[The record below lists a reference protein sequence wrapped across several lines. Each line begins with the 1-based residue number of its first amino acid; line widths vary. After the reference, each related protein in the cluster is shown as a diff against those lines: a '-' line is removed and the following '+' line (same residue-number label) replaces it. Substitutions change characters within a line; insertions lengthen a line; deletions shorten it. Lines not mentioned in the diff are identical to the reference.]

1 MRACDVCGKPFTFAE
16 PGWRSVAAERIR
28 ASAAFA
34 GVPGPVEGDDWRLC
48 PRCAGR
54 LPAEAPPDEP
64 PVPLQAAAVPAAPP
78 RPSRGEPAEVP
89 EAKPRPPRPPA
100 ELAALPGRAA
110 WRVLLVAGLLVL
122 AIGLSLAA
130 LTQSIDWLA
139 RTLAIVGV
147 GVGGTLLA
155 GAAISRAGDG
165 AVSPGRILLL
175 QSLSVLVVS
184 MPLAALAAPLRWLAG
199 IFLFGGLALAGW
211 FLSQAFTVI
220 GEEQRRRWAEND
232 LQRAQRRPPRPRSRD
247 ESEERF

>member
-28 ASAAFA
+28 GSAAFA
-34 GVPGPVEGDDWRLC
+34 GVTGPAAGEDWRLC
-48 PRCAGR
+48 PRCAAR

-64 PVPLQAAAVPAAPP
+64 PVPLEAAAMPAAPP
-78 RPSRGEPAEVP
+78 RPSRGEPDEPPA
-89 EAKPRPPRPPA
+89 AKPRPPRPPA

-122 AIGLSLAA
+122 AAGLGLAA
-130 LTQSIDWLA
+130 ATQTTGWLA
-139 RTLAIVGV
+139 RPLAIVGV

-155 GAAISRAGDG
+155 GAAISRASDRD
-165 AVSPGRILLL
+165 VSPGRILLL
-175 QSLSVLVVS
+175 QALSVLVVS

-211 FLSQAFTVI
+211 VLSQAFAVI
-220 GEEQRRRWAEND
+220 GEEQRRRWAEDD
-232 LQRAQRRPPRPRSRD
+232 LQRAQRRPPRPRD
-247 ESEERF
+247 ESADR